1 MIVFACFWDG
11 SGSQAEAVCRI
22 NASGGKQKMERRV
35 RAWLRADFISK
46 VPRLELS
53 PDFALNLTVA
63 IEPAQPLESGHK
75 FYSYDCQ
82 EQVRKER
89 GLGGQPKWGGY

>member
-1 MIVFACFWDG
+1 MTKGRLHIKG
-11 SGSQAEAVCRI
+11 SETGVES
-22 NASGGKQKMERRV
+22 
-35 RAWLRADFISK
+35 
-46 VPRLELS
+46 
-53 PDFALNLTVA
+53 DFALNLTVA
-63 IEPAQPLESGHK
+63 TEPAQPLESGHK